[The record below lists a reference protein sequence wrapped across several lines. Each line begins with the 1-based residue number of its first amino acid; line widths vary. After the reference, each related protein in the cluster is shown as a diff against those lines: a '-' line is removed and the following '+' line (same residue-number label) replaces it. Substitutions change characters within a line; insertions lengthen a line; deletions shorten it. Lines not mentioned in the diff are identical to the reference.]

1 MKHAF
6 LENVTGNTPMAKYVA
21 YDLKRRYASAAAANI
36 QSSPS
41 HAYTHTRTHTP
52 TSQDF
57 GIEISASNRL
67 AIPVFEQDLAME
79 ATIAP
84 LANDFF
90 VIPILEDLEG
100 EGVTDE
106 EEEEEEEEESEDTFD
121 IIRNS
126 LDVCDNWLKTGSSV
140 TTAAVA

>member
-1 MKHAF
+1 
-6 LENVTGNTPMAKYVA
+6 
-21 YDLKRRYASAAAANI
+21 
-36 QSSPS
+36 
-41 HAYTHTRTHTP
+41 
-52 TSQDF
+52 
-57 GIEISASNRL
+57 
-67 AIPVFEQDLAME
+67 ME

-106 EEEEEEEEESEDTFD
+106 EEEEEEESEETFD

-126 LDVCDNWLKTGSSV
+126 LEVCDNWLKTGSSV